1 MLMDQIAS
9 RTLSRKGLSAMG
21 EVEVDESE
29 SDDLFSDG
37 FGAGYSLEDGDL
49 VMRYACATS
58 RYACATA
65 HTMHALRMRYLT
77 LLMRYRIHY
86 S

>member
-9 RTLSRKGLSAMG
+9 RTLSRKGLSAVG
-21 EVEVDESE
+21 EVDESE

-49 VMRYACATS
+49 VMHYACATS
-58 RYACATA
+58 RYA
-65 HTMHALRMRYLT
+65 
-77 LLMRYRIHY
+77 
-86 S
+86 

>member
-9 RTLSRKGLSAMG
+9 RTLSRKGLSAVG
-21 EVEVDESE
+21 EGDESE
-29 SDDLFSDG
+29 GDDLFSDG

-49 VMRYACATS
+49 VMRYASATS

-65 HTMHALRMRYLT
+65 HTTHALRMRYSYAFT
-77 LLMRYRIHY
+77 
-86 S
+86 